1 MVEYVPPPDPR
12 TLIPPLLACIA
23 AAFASPKPPPALLP
37 LLSPI
42 LRQRVQILSSI
53 SQSPSDSWLRL
64 LCWDAGKAEQLQN
77 IVDGATFE
85 PHPVSGEIEIPDDV
99 PITYKRVDLETLR
112 SQLPIPEYNLTVL
125 YVWCPVDPEGNGPG
139 WRVAE
144 VLPGD
149 ALQEEAGSWSESIG
163 EADEY
168 RQLKILQDALQE
180 AEEDESHQAAAS
192 KIIQTRVVEPEKEEK
207 EDDDDDDGYWA
218 QYDSTL
224 GRTPLKRSPAPT
236 QPQYNNGLGLQQTAS
251 DSYFARYN
259 EVQPAL
265 DNDDPS
271 VNQGELGESTLNGD
285 AIASIL
291 RQESEGNLT
300 EPPTGAALYDD
311 NDDDDGGDDSSPTSS
326 HLPLNHPRPSSA
338 SSSAGSETVSKLEK
352 TAESQSL
359 SEMGVKQHICSNI
372 KSLFRL
378 ARTTGLSRAE
388 FESIVRREL
397 DCLSLIDVDDYDE

>member
-1 MVEYVPPPDPR
+1 MVEYIRPPDSR

-23 AAFASPKPPPALLP
+23 AAFASPNPPPALLP

-42 LRQRVQILSSI
+42 LRQRVQILSSV

-64 LCWDAGKAEQLQN
+64 LCWDAGKAERLQN
-77 IVDGATFE
+77 IVDSATFE

-99 PITYKRVDLETLR
+99 PITYKRLDLETLR
-112 SQLPIPEYNLTVL
+112 SHLPIPDYNLSVL
-125 YVWCPVDPEGNGPG
+125 YVWCPVDPEGSGPG

-149 ALQEEAGSWSESIG
+149 ALQEEAGSWSKSIG

-168 RQLKILQDALQE
+168 RQMKILQDALQE
-180 AEEDESHQAAAS
+180 AEEAESRKAGPTITQS
-192 KIIQTRVVEPEKEEK
+192 RVVEPEKEDE
-207 EDDDDDDGYWA
+207 DDDDGYWA
-218 QYDSTL
+218 QYDNTP

-236 QPQYNNGLGLQQTAS
+236 QLQSNGLGPGLYPTAS

-259 EVQPAL
+259 GVQPAL

-271 VNQGELGESTLNGD
+271 VDQGEIGQSTLNGD

-291 RQESEGNLT
+291 RRQSEAMLADR
-300 EPPTGAALYDD
+300 PTGAALYGDD
-311 NDDDDGGDDSSPTSS
+311 NDNDDSHSRS
-326 HLPLNHPRPSSA
+326 HIPLNHPRPSSA
-338 SSSAGSETVSKLEK
+338 SSSTRSETVSKLEK
-352 TAESQSL
+352 TAESQSI
-359 SEMGVKQHICSNI
+359 SEIGVKQHISSNI

-378 ARTTGLSRAE
+378 ARATGLSRAE

-397 DCLSLIDVDDYDE
+397 DCLALIDVDDYDE

>member
-1 MVEYVPPPDPR
+1 MVEYIPPPDAR

-23 AAFASPKPPPALLP
+23 AAFASPNPPPALLP

-42 LRQRVQILSSI
+42 LRQRVQILSSV

-64 LCWDAGKAEQLQN
+64 LCWDAGKAERLQN
-77 IVDGATFE
+77 IVGGATFE

-99 PITYKRVDLETLR
+99 PITYKRLDLETLR
-112 SQLPIPEYNLTVL
+112 SQLPIPDYNLSLL
-125 YVWCPVDPEGNGPG
+125 YVWCPVDPDGSGPG
-139 WRVAE
+139 WKVAE

-149 ALQEEAGSWSESIG
+149 ALLEEAGSWSESIG

-168 RQLKILQDALQE
+168 RQMKILRDALQE
-180 AEEDESHQAAAS
+180 AEDDESRKAAS
-192 KIIQTRVVEPEKEEK
+192 GITQTRVVEPEQEE
-207 EDDDDDDGYWA
+207 EDDDDGYWA
-218 QYDSTL
+218 QYDNTP

-236 QPQYNNGLGLQQTAS
+236 QLQSNGHGPAPYPTAS

-259 EVQPAL
+259 GVQPAL

-271 VNQGELGESTLNGD
+271 VDQNEIGQSTLNGD
-285 AIASIL
+285 ALASIL
-291 RQESEGNLT
+291 RRQSDAMLNDR
-300 EPPTGAALYDD
+300 PTGAALYDD
-311 NDDDDGGDDSSPTSS
+311 DNNDDDDS
-326 HLPLNHPRPSSA
+326 HAKSHIPLNHPRPSSA
-338 SSSAGSETVSKLEK
+338 SSSTGSEMVSKLEK

-359 SEMGVKQHICSNI
+359 SEIGVKQHISSNI

-397 DCLSLIDVDDYDE
+397 DCLSLMDVDDYDE

>member
-1 MVEYVPPPDPR
+1 MVEYIPPPDAR

-42 LRQRVQILSSI
+42 LRQRVQILSSV

-64 LCWDAGKAEQLQN
+64 LCWDAGKAERLQN
-77 IVDGATFE
+77 IVDGTTFE

-99 PITYKRVDLETLR
+99 PITYQRLDMETLR

-125 YVWCPVDPEGNGPG
+125 YVWCPTDSEGSGPG
-139 WRVAE
+139 WKVAE
-144 VLPGD
+144 VFPGD
-149 ALQEEAGSWSESIG
+149 ALLEEAGSWSDSIR

-168 RQLKILQDALQE
+168 RQLKILREALQE
-180 AEEDESHQAAAS
+180 AEDNESHQAVPS
-192 KIIQTRVVEPEKEEK
+192 KITQTHVVEPEKED
-207 EDDDDDDGYWA
+207 EDDDASYWA
-218 QYDSTL
+218 QYDTTP
-224 GRTPLKRSPAPT
+224 GRTPLKRTPVPT
-236 QPQYNNGLGLQQTAS
+236 QPQSNGFTPHQIAS

-265 DNDDPS
+265 DNNDPS
-271 VNQGELGESTLNGD
+271 VNQSELGESTLNGETL
-285 AIASIL
+285 ASIL
-291 RQESEGNLT
+291 QRQPEVILA
-300 EPPTGAALYDD
+300 EPPTGTALYDD
-311 NDDDDGGDDSSPTSS
+311 NDSDGCTSTS
-326 HLPLNHPRPSSA
+326 RIPLNHPRPSSA
-338 SSSAGSETVSKLEK
+338 SSSGGSDTVSKLEK

-359 SEMGVKQHICSNI
+359 SEIGVKQHISSNI

-388 FESIVRREL
+388 FELIVRREL
-397 DCLSLIDVDDYDE
+397 DCLGLIDVDDYDQ

>member
-1 MVEYVPPPDPR
+1 MVEYIPPPDSR
-12 TLIPPLLACIA
+12 SLIPPLLACIA
-23 AAFASPKPPPALLP
+23 TAFASPNPPPALLP
-37 LLSPI
+37 LLSPT
-42 LRQRVQILSSI
+42 LRQRVQILSSV

-64 LCWDAGKAEQLQN
+64 LCWDAGKAERLQN
-77 IVDGATFE
+77 IVDGTTFE

-99 PITYKRVDLETLR
+99 PITYKRLDLETLR
-112 SQLPIPEYNLTVL
+112 SQFSIPDYNLSVL
-125 YVWCPVDPEGNGPG
+125 YVWCPVDPEGSGPG

-149 ALQEEAGSWSESIG
+149 ALQEEAGSWSKSIE

-168 RQLKILQDALQE
+168 RQTKILQDALQE
-180 AEEDESHQAAAS
+180 AEDAESRKSAS
-192 KIIQTRVVEPEKEEK
+192 SITQSRVVKPEKEDE
-207 EDDDDDDGYWA
+207 DDDDGYWA
-218 QYDSTL
+218 QYDNTP

-236 QPQYNNGLGLQQTAS
+236 QLQPNGLGPGPYPTAS

-259 EVQPAL
+259 GVQPAL
-265 DNDDPS
+265 DNDEPS
-271 VNQGELGESTLNGD
+271 VDQSEIGQSTLNGD
-285 AIASIL
+285 TIASVL
-291 RQESEGNLT
+291 RRQSEAMLT
-300 EPPTGAALYDD
+300 DRPTGAALYGDD
-311 NDDDDGGDDSSPTSS
+311 NDNDES
-326 HLPLNHPRPSSA
+326 HARPHIPLNHPRPSSA

-352 TAESQSL
+352 TAESQSI
-359 SEMGVKQHICSNI
+359 SEIGVKQHISSNI

>member
-1 MVEYVPPPDPR
+1 MVEYIPPPDSR

-23 AAFASPKPPPALLP
+23 AAFASPNPPPALLP

-42 LRQRVQILSSI
+42 LRQRVQILSSV

-64 LCWDAGKAEQLQN
+64 LCWDAGKAERLQN

-99 PITYKRVDLETLR
+99 PITYKRLDLETLR
-112 SQLPIPEYNLTVL
+112 SQLPIPDYNLSVL
-125 YVWCPVDPEGNGPG
+125 YVWCSVDPEGSGPG

-168 RQLKILQDALQE
+168 RQMKILRDALQE
-180 AEEDESHQAAAS
+180 AEDDESRKAAS
-192 KIIQTRVVEPEKEEK
+192 SITQSRVVEPEKEDE
-207 EDDDDDDGYWA
+207 DDDDGYWA
-218 QYDSTL
+218 QYDNTP

-236 QPQYNNGLGLQQTAS
+236 QLQSNGLGPGPYPTAS

-259 EVQPAL
+259 GVQPAL

-271 VNQGELGESTLNGD
+271 VDQNEIGQSTLNGD

-291 RQESEGNLT
+291 RRQSEAMIT
-300 EPPTGAALYDD
+300 DRPTGAALYDADSD
-311 NDDDDGGDDSSPTSS
+311 NDDS
-326 HLPLNHPRPSSA
+326 HARPHIPLNHPRPSSA
-338 SSSAGSETVSKLEK
+338 SSSTGSETVSKLEK
-352 TAESQSL
+352 TAESQSI
-359 SEMGVKQHICSNI
+359 SEIGVKQHISSNI

-397 DCLSLIDVDDYDE
+397 DCLSLMDVDDYDE

>member
-1 MVEYVPPPDPR
+1 MVEYIPPPDSR

-42 LRQRVQILSSI
+42 LRQRVQILSSV

-64 LCWDAGKAEQLQN
+64 LCWDAGKAERLQN

-99 PITYKRVDLETLR
+99 PITYKRLDMETLR
-112 SQLPIPEYNLTVL
+112 SQLPVPEYNLTAL
-125 YVWCPVDPEGNGPG
+125 YVWCPTDPEGSGPG

-149 ALQEEAGSWSESIG
+149 ALVEEACSWSDSIG

-168 RQLKILQDALQE
+168 RQLKILREALQE
-180 AEEDESHQAAAS
+180 AEDHESHQAAS
-192 KIIQTRVVEPEKEEK
+192 KMTETHVVEPEKED
-207 EDDDDDDGYWA
+207 EDDDAGYWA
-218 QYDSTL
+218 QYDNTP
-224 GRTPLKRSPAPT
+224 GRTPLKRSPVPS
-236 QPQYNNGLGLQQTAS
+236 QPQFNGFTPQQLAS

-271 VNQGELGESTLNGD
+271 ANQSEFGKSTLNGD
-285 AIASIL
+285 VLASIL
-291 RQESEGNLT
+291 QRQPEGVLA

-311 NDDDDGGDDSSPTSS
+311 NDSDDFPTSS
-326 HLPLNHPRPSSA
+326 RIPLNHPRPSSA
-338 SSSAGSETVSKLEK
+338 SSSGGSETVSKLEK

-359 SEMGVKQHICSNI
+359 SEMGVKQHISSNI

-378 ARTTGLSRAE
+378 ARMTGLSRAE

-397 DCLSLIDVDDYDE
+397 DCLGLIDVDDYDQ